1 MATGL
6 FYSVSKSFSTSV
18 SKGYSTLVM
27 KKELKIAVIGQSVFA
42 RDVYNLIRKNGHTVV
57 GVFTIPDKNGREDPV
72 ATAAKLDGVPV
83 FKFPGWRRKGV
94 ALPDVLD
101 QYKSVGAELN
111 VMPYCSQFIPLE
123 VVNHPQYK

>member
-1 MATGL
+1 MKL
-6 FYSVSKSFSTSV
+6 LDSKLV
-18 SKGYSTLVM
+18 LCYNSKKFG
-27 KKELKIAVIGQSVFA
+27 K
-42 RDVYNLIRKNGHTVV
+42 
-57 GVFTIPDKNGREDPV
+57 DPV
-72 ATAAKLDGVPV
+72 ATAAGLDGVPV

-94 ALPDVLD
+94 VKVKLTFALLWLSLTFLQEEVLE

>member
-6 FYSVSKSFSTSV
+6 FVSVSKSLSKSFSKS
-18 SKGYSTLVM
+18 YSTLIM

-42 RDVYNLIRKNGHTVV
+42 KDVYNLIRKNGHTVV

-72 ATAAKLDGVPV
+72 ATAAKQDGVPV

-94 ALPDVLD
+94 IKEEVLD

-123 VVNHPQYK
+123 VVNHPQHK

>member
-1 MATGL
+1 MATRKL
-6 FYSVSKSFSTSV
+6 FTSVSKSFSSITNNI
-18 SKGYSTLVM
+18 KMT
-27 KKELKIAVIGQSVFA
+27 KQLKIAVIGQSVFA
-42 RDVYNLIRKNGHTVV
+42 KDVYNLIRKNGHTVV

-72 ATAAKLDGVPV
+72 ATAASNDGVPV
-83 FKFPGWRRKGV
+83 FKFKGWRRKGV
-94 ALPDVLD
+94 AVPEVLD